1 MKQTERVKAMF
12 TRLRPRLATHALT
25 RGCAS
30 KPALP
35 APIPSLATETFDWR
49 DPLSLSAGLTDDEI
63 AMYDAARSFAQK
75 ASSRPPPPSSHSALP
90 LPCDLPP
97 DIRRSSCPA

>member
-1 MKQTERVKAMF
+1 MDGAAVRDEGSVKQTGRVKAMF

-49 DPLSLSAGLTDDEI
+49 DPLSLSASLTDDEI

-75 ASSRPPPPSSHSALP
+75 ESSLPSPPSNHASRP
-90 LPCDLPP
+90 
-97 DIRRSSCPA
+97 